1 MSSQEQKLL
10 RLNRNTTLDMTL
22 VVSIKFDSREIEVG
36 ELARSDKGI
45 FFKYYPGFIA
55 SGLEIS
61 PFKMPLS
68 DKVLSSELFPFDGLF
83 GVFNDSLPGSWG
95 RLLLDRTLIS
105 RGVSIQNVS
114 PLDRLAFIGSNGMGA
129 LIYRPKIELSPLR
142 KRKIDL
148 DIIADETNEVYE
160 GTSLEV
166 LEKLYNL
173 GGSSGGARPKVFV
186 GYHPGTD
193 HLIHGMDELP
203 EGYEHWIIKF
213 PSSTDPPD
221 IANIEFAYHKMAI
234 ESGIDMSECK
244 LFTGKS
250 EKKYFGTKRFDR
262 IGNNRLHMHSASGLL
277 HDNFRLSNMDYGHLM
292 DCAFNLENHVM
303 AYEKVL
309 RLAAFNV
316 FAHNLDDH
324 SKNFSFLMDANGKW
338 KFAPAYDLTF
348 FTSSHG
354 WHSTMVAGE
363 SESPNEK
370 HLLELAVEYSVK
382 NANQVIEQVK
392 QVVSN
397 WEIFANENDVNKA
410 SSKIINRAIRA
421 LI

>member
-1 MSSQEQKLL
+1 MEE
-10 RLNRNTTLDMTL
+10 TTNL
-22 VVSIKFDSREIEVG
+22 VVSIQFGSQEIEVG
-36 ELARSDKGI
+36 ELARSDKRI
-45 FFKYYPGFIA
+45 FFKYYPEFIS
-55 SGLEIS
+55 SGIEIS

-68 DKVLSSELFPFDGLF
+68 DNVLSAELLPFDGLF
-83 GVFNDSLPGSWG
+83 GVFDDSLPDGWG
-95 RLLLDRTLIS
+95 RLLLDRTLLA
-105 RGVSIQNVS
+105 RGVSLQNIS
-114 PLDRLAFIGSNGMGA
+114 PLDQLAFIGTNGRGA
-129 LIYRPKIELSPLR
+129 LIYRPIIELNPLQIN
-142 KRKIDL
+142 KIDL
-148 DIIADETNEVYE
+148 DIIAGETSEVYE
-160 GTSLEV
+160 GASQHV
-166 LEKLYNL
+166 IKKLYNM

-186 GYHPGTD
+186 GYHPGTG

-203 EGYEHWIIKF
+203 KGYEHWIIKF

-221 IANIEFAYHKMAI
+221 IANIEFAYYKMAI
-234 ESGIDMSECK
+234 DSGIKMSECK

-309 RLAAFNV
+309 RLATFNV
-316 FAHNLDDH
+316 YAHNLDDH
-324 SKNFSFLMDANGKW
+324 SKNFSFLMDAQGQW
-338 KFAPAYDLTF
+338 EFAPAYDLTF
-348 FTSSHG
+348 SASSHG

-363 SESPNEK
+363 SEAPTEK
-370 HLLELAVEYSVK
+370 HLLELAEVFSIK
-382 NANQVIEQVK
+382 NANQLIEQVK

-397 WEIFANENDVNKA
+397 WKIYANENDVSKA
-410 SSKIINRAIRA
+410 STKIINRVIRA